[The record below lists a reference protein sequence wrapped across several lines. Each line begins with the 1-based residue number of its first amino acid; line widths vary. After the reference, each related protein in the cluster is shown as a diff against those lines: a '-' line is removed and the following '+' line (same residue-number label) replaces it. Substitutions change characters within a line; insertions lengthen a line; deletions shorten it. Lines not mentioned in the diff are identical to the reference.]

1 MSVWSRVVCLS
12 IQAGELPQA
21 LDIGTLRTLQEFG
34 RKITWEPVHHCAF
47 VISIV
52 WRVWRITLSYS
63 APMDWDEVRA
73 AEAHIARLEGELLRL
88 KDVKR
93 ELQSLREEH
102 QKLRRSVEGRFV
114 QLLSAPFRILRPRK
128 EKKAEAP
135 DEYTQWFAHHR
146 PSAGETAKLAEQSRR
161 FSYRPLVSILIPT
174 FNPDEKFL
182 AAAVESVI
190 AQIYENWELILIDD
204 GSDRAGVGALL
215 EEMMQRDARIQT
227 RSQVHSGISSALN
240 AGLAL
245 AKGEWIGFLD
255 HDDLLEPD
263 ALFRA
268 IELLQTDHE
277 ADVIY
282 SDEDKIVHGSL
293 AAPMLKPAWSPEFF
307 VTQNYLGHFVV
318 MRRDL
323 AGAGFRS
330 EFDGAQ
336 DYDLFLRVSEKTDRI
351 RHIPRVLYHWRRT
364 GESTADNI
372 RRKPGALEAARRG
385 IQEHLDRR
393 QENARVTID
402 WGTHLFRV
410 RREVSPE
417 KISIIINGADDSGRI
432 QAKTDFPNLEIVT
445 DPKEATGAYLLFL
458 DPELEPLEKNWLTAM
473 AEQLSNPRIGAV
485 GARIISS
492 EKTVESAGLILSPDG
507 TVGSA
512 FAGCARDFRGA
523 NRQLQ
528 GVRNYSAVSGSCLLT
543 RKDLVDRFL
552 LDSGSKSLNFVRDD
566 RVCMAVEFC
575 LALREQG
582 LRTVSVPYAE
592 LRRAS
597 TKQAASVACP
607 NLQKR
612 WPEMFR
618 RDPCY
623 NPNLASGRADF
634 SLGTQATR
642 QD

>member
-1 MSVWSRVVCLS
+1 MDRD
-12 IQAGELPQA
+12 EL
-21 LDIGTLRTLQEFG
+21 
-34 RKITWEPVHHCAF
+34 
-47 VISIV
+47 
-52 WRVWRITLSYS
+52 
-63 APMDWDEVRA
+63 RA
-73 AEAHIARLEGELLRL
+73 AEAHIERLEGELLRL

-102 QKLRRSVEGRFV
+102 QKLRRGVEGRFV
-114 QLLSAPFRILRPRK
+114 QILSAPFRLLRPRK
-128 EKKAEAP
+128 ETKAEVP
-135 DEYTQWFAHHR
+135 DEYAQWFARHR
-146 PSAGETAKLAEQSRR
+146 LSAGETAKLFEQSRR

-174 FNPDEKFL
+174 FNPNEKFL

-190 AQIYENWELILIDD
+190 AQVYENWELILVDD
-204 GSDRAGVGALL
+204 GSDTAGIGALL
-215 EEMMQRDARIQT
+215 EKMKQRDARIQT
-227 RSQVHSGISSALN
+227 SLQGHSGISSALN

-245 AKGEWIGFLD
+245 AKGEWIALLD

-268 IELLQTDHE
+268 IELLQTDRK

-282 SDEDKIVHGSL
+282 SDEDKIVDGEL
-293 AAPMLKPAWSPEFF
+293 AAPMLKPDWSPEFF

-318 MRRDL
+318 MRRHL
-323 AGAGFRS
+323 AGDGFRS

-336 DYDLFLRVSEKTDRI
+336 DYDLFLRVSEKTDQI

-364 GESTADNI
+364 RESTADNI

-417 KISIIINGADDSGRI
+417 KISIIINGGAGSGRI
-432 QAKTDFPNLEIVT
+432 RAKTDFPNLEIVP
-445 DPKEATGAYLLFL
+445 DPKEATGSYLLFL
-458 DPELEPLEKNWLTAM
+458 DSDLEPLEKNWLTAM
-473 AEQLSNPRIGAV
+473 AEQLSNPRVGAV
-485 GARIISS
+485 GARIISPD
-492 EKTVESAGLILSPDG
+492 KTIESAGLILSPDG

-512 FAGCARDFRGA
+512 FAGYARDFRGA

-528 GVRNYSAVSGSCLLT
+528 GVRNYSAVDGSCLLT

-552 LDSGSKSLNFVRDD
+552 LDSASGSLTFVRDD
-566 RVCMAVEFC
+566 RICMAVEFC

-607 NLQKR
+607 DLQKR

-634 SLGTQATR
+634 SLGTRAN
-642 QD
+642 